1 MANQQNIDKAAVFIS
16 GIVDRAKEEL
26 INDLYNLGLNIDNI
40 PAFVNAILDLDVEG
54 TLRAKLTNATSAY
67 ANAHRNVLETT
78 TNFADI
84 NPANLTS
91 FLRLNEQVF
100 NSNITNNIASHIRNE
115 VVKGVQA
122 GLSVDDI
129 ITSVTNSSI
138 SNSQMQTLVNTTLNS
153 YSRSITTAMMEE
165 APDDTLYHYIG
176 PVDGKTR
183 DICLRMAS
191 EGRVTRSQ
199 IEKTYGREVLIDGG
213 GFNCIHKWERAGR
226 ETSEFTFPEQ
236 AKEKLKDAG

>member
-1 MANQQNIDKAAVFIS
+1 MANQQNIDKAAVLIS

-40 PAFVNAILDLDVEG
+40 PAFVNTLLDLDVEG

-100 NSNITNNIASHIRNE
+100 NSTITNNIASHIRNE

-122 GLSVDDI
+122 GISVDDI

-153 YSRSITTAMMEE
+153 YSRSITTAMMDE

-213 GFNCIHKWERAGR
+213 GFNCRHKWERAGR
-226 ETSEFTFPEQ
+226 ETSEFNLPEE
-236 AKEKLKDAG
+236 AKEKLKDAR

>member
-1 MANQQNIDKAAVFIS
+1 MANQQNIDKAAELIS

-40 PAFVNAILDLDVEG
+40 PVFVNTLLDLDVEG

-100 NSNITNNIASHIRNE
+100 NSTITNNIASHIRNE

-153 YSRSITTAMMEE
+153 YSRSITTAMMDE

-191 EGRVTRSQ
+191 EGRITRSQ

-213 GFNCIHKWERAGR
+213 GFNCRHKWERAGR
-226 ETSEFTFPEQ
+226 ETSEFNLPEE
-236 AKEKLKDAG
+236 AKEKLKDAR